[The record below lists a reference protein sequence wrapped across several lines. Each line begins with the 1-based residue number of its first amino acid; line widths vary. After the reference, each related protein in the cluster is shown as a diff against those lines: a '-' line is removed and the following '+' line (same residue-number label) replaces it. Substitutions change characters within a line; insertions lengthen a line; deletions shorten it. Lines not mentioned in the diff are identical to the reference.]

1 MATLAETVAGLSGT
15 HATAGDSIAQVYSLD
30 PPVDMTGWQ
39 AAVQVRLVTASTA
52 ALTQTISTLSADK
65 LSLVG
70 LMQTT
75 TLAAGK
81 YLVVA
86 RLTKAATSE
95 RKEIVSLLKLSASE
109 YV

>member
-1 MATLAETVAGLSGT
+1 MATLAEVVAGLSGT
-15 HATAGDSIAQVYSLD
+15 HAEVYDQVSARTVATL
-30 PPVDMTGWQ
+30 
-39 AAVQVRLVTASTA
+39 
-52 ALTQTISTLSADK
+52 LSADK

-70 LMQTT
+70 LLQTT
-75 TLAAGK
+75 TLGAGK

-95 RKEIVSLLKLSASE
+95 RKEIVALLKLSASQ